1 MQLDLALLL
10 DSQLYF
16 LSSPSLAFFRSLLKK
31 SPGALF
37 KITTSLDPWHLNSLR
52 ISHAIP
58 GSSVKA
64 EEHWS
69 HHKAG
74 FPEKDAALRGC
85 IPFL

>member
-10 DSQLYF
+10 DSQLYI

-37 KITTSLDPWHLNSLR
+37 EITRSLDPWHLNSLR

-58 GSSVKA
+58 GSSVQA
-64 EEHWS
+64 GEHWPR
-69 HHKAG
+69 HEAG
-74 FPEKDAALRGC
+74 FPEKDAALRDC